1 MAQKNKK
8 DLTPPV
14 GNLYLTG
21 FMCAGKTSAGRA
33 LAEALGR
40 PFRDADALFVR
51 ASGRSVAEFVR
62 VEGLAAFRRAEAAIV
77 RALAAGGGR
86 VVALGG
92 GFYPSGTRAPLLK
105 KSGTTV
111 FLYCP
116 WQELEDRLKAA
127 RRGRPLLAGPWE
139 QAAPRAKKLY
149 ETRLPCYRR
158 ADLVVNVAG
167 LNAEQA
173 AAKIKRSLKL

>member
-1 MAQKNKK
+1 MAQKNIK

-33 LAEALGR
+33 LAKALRR

-51 ASGRSVAEFVR
+51 SSGRSVAEFVR
-62 VEGLAAFRRAEAAIV
+62 AEGLAAFRRAEAAVV
-77 RALAAGGGR
+77 RGLAAGGGR

-105 KSGTTV
+105 KSGTTI

-139 QAAPRAKKLY
+139 KAALRAKKLY

-158 ADLVVNVAG
+158 ADLVVNIAG

>member
-1 MAQKNKK
+1 MAQKNGK
-8 DLTPPV
+8 DITPPV

-33 LAEALGR
+33 LAKALRR
-40 PFRDADALFVR
+40 PFRDADSLFVK

-62 VEGLAAFRRAEAAIV
+62 VEGLAAFRRAEAAI
-77 RALAAGGGR
+77 AKELAARAGL

-127 RRGRPLLAGPWE
+127 RRGRPLLAGSWE
-139 QAAPRAKKLY
+139 KAAPRAKKLY

>member
-1 MAQKNKK
+1 MAQKNRK
-8 DLTPPV
+8 DITPPV

-21 FMCAGKTSAGRA
+21 FMCAGKTSTGRA
-33 LAEALGR
+33 LAKALRR
-40 PFRDADALFVR
+40 PFRDTDSIFVR
-51 ASGRSVAEFVR
+51 SEGRSIAEAVES
-62 VEGLAAFRRAEAAIV
+62 EGLAAFRRAEAAIV
-77 RALAAGGGR
+77 KRLAAQDGL

-92 GFYPSGTRAPLLK
+92 GYYPSGNRAPLLK

-139 QAAPRAKKLY
+139 KAAPRAKKLY

>member
-1 MAQKNKK
+1 MAQKHKQ

-21 FMCAGKTSAGRA
+21 FMCAGKTSTGRA
-33 LAEALGR
+33 LAAALRR
-40 PFRDADALFVR
+40 PFRDADALFAR
-51 ASGRSVAEFVR
+51 SSSRSVAGFVR
-62 VEGLAAFRRAEAAIV
+62 AEGLAAFRRAEAGIV
-77 RALAAGGGR
+77 KELASQGGL

-92 GFYPSGTRAPLLK
+92 GYYPSGNRAPLLK
-105 KSGTTV
+105 KSGITV

-158 ADLVVNVAG
+158 ADLVVNVAC
-167 LNAEQA
+167 LNPSQA